1 VLKQLV
7 SALGDTVFLGGLRDY
22 FERHAFG
29 NAEFADLLAAW
40 TRAGAVG
47 LDHWAQQWLRTSGMD
62 RIEVDRSGGSA
73 RVTRTPPM
81 EVPADRTHA
90 VTVASYNASGELLS
104 SSGAAVGRQPVQV
117 DLPSGTALVV
127 PDAAD
132 SSWAR
137 IRFGDWS
144 SALATLPLLSDSA
157 SRVVVLNAVRDAVRS
172 AELNPAVALD
182 ALCTAARSEDSDVVL
197 RSVLQFAQ
205 DQLAGPYAPPAERVR
220 RTQLVNAAADDIVAA
235 SESGSDRQLAAFRI
249 AIRSSDDADELHRW
263 LRSELPTGVS
273 LDPELSWAMVERL
286 AILTADAE
294 LIEKALRDDPSAS
307 AEAHAARARA
317 GLPTA
322 AAKDAAWEL
331 LMRPST
337 TGAYELYAT
346 AEGFFVPTQVELTR
360 PFVSAYFA
368 EIADTARFR
377 TGWALG
383 QVALL
388 SYPSSASTRSALEL
402 ADRTLAETDLA
413 PAVRRSLVDGTDRLR
428 RAVSSLESFG
438 G

>member
-1 VLKQLV
+1 
-7 SALGDTVFLGGLRDY
+7 
-22 FERHAFG
+22 
-29 NAEFADLLAAW
+29 
-40 TRAGAVG
+40 
-47 LDHWAQQWLRTSGMD
+47 
-62 RIEVDRSGGSA
+62 
-73 RVTRTPPM
+73 M

-104 SSGAAVGRQPVQV
+104 SSGAAVGREPVQV

-132 SSWAR
+132 SSWAK

-172 AELNPAVALD
+172 AELDPAVALD
-182 ALCTAARSEDSDVVL
+182 ALCAAARSEDSDVVL

-205 DQLAGPYAPPAERVR
+205 DQLAGPFAPPRERVR

-235 SESGSDRQLAAFRI
+235 AVSGSDRQLAAFRI

-263 LRSELPTGVS
+263 LRSELPKGVA

-294 LIEKALRDDPSAS
+294 LIEKALHDDPSAS

-388 SYPSSASTRSALEL
+388 SYPSSAPTRSALEL
-402 ADRTLAETDLA
+402 ANRTLAETDLA

-428 RAVSSLESFG
+428 RALSSLESFG